1 MKTVLEVIQATTPF
15 FQKNGVES
23 PRLNI
28 EHLLAHVLGKKR
40 MDLYLEF
47 DRPLGTKELE
57 PLRELV
63 RRRADGVPL
72 QHLLGTVEFLGR
84 TLRCD
89 QRALVPRP
97 ETEQLCEMLLA
108 DAPTTRVLD
117 VGTGS
122 GVIALT
128 LAASWVDAHVQAV
141 DASFRE
147 HLDTL
152 ASINP
157 KLWDESEIGTEL
169 TRAMASVED
178 ARGEYNRSFPRVAAM
193 PEQAAS
199 APESGYT
206 PDYAG
211 GDGKDFIGWLKI
223 GFAFSLPLI
232 VLGLIA
238 LVVIASRMPGK

>member
-1 MKTVLEVIQATTPF
+1 MLKRQLETIEK
-15 FQKNGVES
+15 QKREFSELSRRQEALIASRND
-23 PRLNI
+23 
-28 EHLLAHVLGKKR
+28 LGEKL
-40 MDLYLEF
+40 D
-47 DRPLGTKELE
+47 
-57 PLRELV
+57 
-63 RRRADGVPL
+63 
-72 QHLLGTVEFLGR
+72 
-84 TLRCD
+84 
-89 QRALVPRP
+89 RALKVIER
-97 ETEQLCEMLLA
+97 ETMEAGKRLEMLQ
-108 DAPTTRVLD
+108 
-117 VGTGS
+117 S
-122 GVIALT
+122 
-128 LAASWVDAHVQAV
+128 V

-157 KLWDESEIGTEL
+157 KLWDESEISNEL

-199 APESGYT
+199 ASSPEGGYT
-206 PDYAG
+206 ADYAG

-238 LVVIASRMPGK
+238 LVVIASRLPAK